1 MLQALAV
8 SPAAIDAGFS
18 SPPQL
23 KPVSPQ
29 LVRQAAVDLVASNQ
43 LSQAYALVE
52 DALSQHPESQELVS
66 MLALISEARQEW
78 AKASIYLE
86 RLVRL
91 QGSGVTA
98 ETLNHWVR
106 VLRCQGQIERAA
118 RLAGNALKMY
128 PGHVML
134 ESESQT
140 LRSMLAVKAA
150 QAGA

>member
-18 SPPQL
+18 PTTEQTS
-23 KPVSPQ
+23 VSPQ

-43 LSQAYALVE
+43 LSQAYNLVE
-52 DALSQHPESQELVS
+52 GAVRQHPDSQELVS
-66 MLALISEARQEW
+66 MLALISEARQDW
-78 AKASIYLE
+78 AKASVYLE

-98 ETLNHWVR
+98 ETLSHWVR
-106 VLRCQGQIERAA
+106 VLRCQGHMERAA

-128 PGHVML
+128 PGHEML

-140 LRSMLAVKAA
+140 LNSILAAKTV
-150 QAGA
+150 QVGA

>member
-8 SPAAIDAGFS
+8 SPAALDAGFS
-18 SPPQL
+18 SPPEPT
-23 KPVSPQ
+23 PVSPQ
-29 LVRQAAVDLVASNQ
+29 LVRQAAVDLVAGNQ
-43 LSQAYALVE
+43 LSQAFSLVE
-52 DALSQHPESQELVS
+52 GAVRQHPDSQELIS
-66 MLALISEARQEW
+66 MLALISEARQDW
-78 AKASIYLE
+78 AKASVYLE

-140 LRSMLAVKAA
+140 LNSILAVKSG

>member
-8 SPAAIDAGFS
+8 SPAALDAGFS
-18 SPPQL
+18 SPSEQ

-29 LVRQAAVDLVASNQ
+29 LVRQAAVDLVAGNQ
-43 LSQAYALVE
+43 LSQAFALVE
-52 DALSQHPESQELVS
+52 GAVRQHPDSQELVS
-66 MLALISEARQEW
+66 MLALISEARQDW

-98 ETLNHWVR
+98 ETLSHWVR

-118 RLAGNALKMY
+118 RLAANALKMY
-128 PGHVML
+128 PDHVML

-140 LRSMLAVKAA
+140 LNSMLAATPV
-150 QAGA
+150 QAGV

>member
-8 SPAAIDAGFS
+8 SPAALDAGFS
-18 SPPQL
+18 SPPEHA
-23 KPVSPQ
+23 PVSPQ
-29 LVRQAAVDLVASNQ
+29 HVRQAAVDLVASNQ
-43 LSQAYALVE
+43 LSQAFAVVE
-52 DALSQHPESQELVS
+52 GAVRQHPDSQELVS
-66 MLALISEARQEW
+66 LLALISEARHDW
-78 AKASIYLE
+78 AKASFYLE

-98 ETLNHWVR
+98 ETLSHWVR
-106 VLRCQGQIERAA
+106 VLRCLGHMERAA

-128 PGHVML
+128 PGDVML

-140 LRSMLAVKAA
+140 LNSILAAKSA

>member
-8 SPAAIDAGFS
+8 SPAAN
-18 SPPQL
+18 
-23 KPVSPQ
+23 
-29 LVRQAAVDLVASNQ
+29 NQ

-78 AKASIYLE
+78 AKASFFLE

-140 LRSMLAVKAA
+140 LNSILAVKSA

>member
-8 SPAAIDAGFS
+8 SPAALDAGFS
-18 SPPQL
+18 SPPE
-23 KPVSPQ
+23 PTTVSPQ

-52 DALSQHPESQELVS
+52 GAVHQHPDSQELVS
-66 MLALISEARQEW
+66 MLALISEARQDW
-78 AKASIYLE
+78 AKASVYLE

-98 ETLNHWVR
+98 ETLSHWVR
-106 VLRCQGQIERAA
+106 VLRCQGRIERAA

-140 LRSMLAVKAA
+140 LNSILAAKSA
-150 QAGA
+150 QTGA

>member
-8 SPAAIDAGFS
+8 SPAALDAGFS
-18 SPPQL
+18 SPSEQT
-23 KPVSPQ
+23 PVSPHH
-29 LVRQAAVDLVASNQ
+29 VRQAAVDLVARNQ
-43 LSQAYALVE
+43 LTQAFALVE
-52 DALSQHPESQELVS
+52 GAVRQHPDSQELVS
-66 MLALISEARQEW
+66 MLALISEAKQDW
-78 AKASIYLE
+78 AKASVYLE

-98 ETLNHWVR
+98 ETLSHWVR
-106 VLRCQGQIERAA
+106 VLRCLGHMERAA

-140 LRSMLAVKAA
+140 LNSILAAKS
-150 QAGA
+150 AGAGA

>member
-8 SPAAIDAGFS
+8 SPAALDTGFI
-18 SPPQL
+18 SPPEH

-29 LVRQAAVDLVASNQ
+29 LVRQAAVDLVAGNQ

-52 DALSQHPESQELVS
+52 DALSQHPDSQELVS
-66 MLALISEARQEW
+66 MLALISEARQDW
-78 AKASIYLE
+78 DQASVHLE

-91 QGSGVTA
+91 QGSKVTA

-106 VLRCQGQIERAA
+106 VLRCQGLVERAA
-118 RLAGNALKMY
+118 RLAANALTLY

-140 LRSMLAVKAA
+140 LRSILAVKSD

>member
-18 SPPQL
+18 SPPQV

-29 LVRQAAVDLVASNQ
+29 LVRQAAVDLVANNQ

-78 AKASIYLE
+78 AKASFFLE

-140 LRSMLAVKAA
+140 LKSILAVKSD

>member
-1 MLQALAV
+1 MLQAFAV
-8 SPAAIDAGFS
+8 SPAALDAGFS
-18 SPPQL
+18 SPPEP

-29 LVRQAAVDLVASNQ
+29 LVRQAAVDLVAGNQ
-43 LSQAYALVE
+43 LSQAFTLVE
-52 DALSQHPESQELVS
+52 GAVRQHPDSQELVS
-66 MLALISEARQEW
+66 MLALISEARQDW
-78 AKASIYLE
+78 AKASFYLE

-118 RLAGNALKMY
+118 RLARNALKMH
-128 PGHVML
+128 PGHEML
-134 ESESQT
+134 ESESKT
-140 LRSMLAVKAA
+140 LSSILAVKTG

>member
-8 SPAAIDAGFS
+8 SPAALDAGFS
-18 SPPQL
+18 SPTEQT
-23 KPVSPQ
+23 PVSPQ
-29 LVRQAAVDLVASNQ
+29 HVRQAAVDLVARNQ
-43 LSQAYALVE
+43 LSQAFSLVE
-52 DALSQHPESQELVS
+52 GAVRQHPDSQELVS
-66 MLALISEARQEW
+66 MLALISEARQDW
-78 AKASIYLE
+78 AKASFYLE

-98 ETLNHWVR
+98 ETLSHWVR
-106 VLRCQGQIERAA
+106 VLRCLGHMERAA

-140 LRSMLAVKAA
+140 LNSILAAKSARV
-150 QAGA
+150 GA